1 MQISLLLTIIGL
13 SLGGLV
19 LWWALTWRRPK
30 HRHRRNIWQARRVI
44 SQLRRRSL
52 KPTERL
58 PIVLGT
64 LRSLDPFQFE
74 ELILCCFQDKGYRI
88 RRNRRY
94 TGDGGIDGRVFQ
106 EGQLFLVQAKRYR
119 HHIDAAHVREF
130 LTVINKKGATGG
142 FFVHTGKTGKLSKQL
157 LANSKLTLLSG
168 QRLVD
173 FVLNQ

>member
-1 MQISLLLTIIGL
+1 MRIGLLLTITGL
-13 SLGGLV
+13 ALGGFILWGV
-19 LWWALTWRRPK
+19 LKWRRPN
-30 HRHRRNIWQARRVI
+30 HRHRRNIWKARQVI
-44 SQLRRRSL
+44 SQLRRRKLST
-52 KPTERL
+52 TESL

-88 RRNRRY
+88 RRNHRY

-106 EGQLFLVQAKRYR
+106 GEQLFLVQAKRYR

-130 LTVINKKGATGG
+130 LMIINREGATGG

-157 LANSKLTLLSG
+157 LANRKLTLLSG
-168 QRLVD
+168 QGLVD
-173 FVLNQ
+173 FVLHQ

>member
-1 MQISLLLTIIGL
+1 MRIALLLTITGL
-13 SLGGLV
+13 ALGGLI
-19 LWWALTWRRPK
+19 LGWALTWRRPR
-30 HRHRRNIWQARRVI
+30 HRHRLNIWKARQVI
-44 SQLRRRSL
+44 SQLRRRKLS
-52 KPTERL
+52 PAERL

-64 LRSLDPFQFE
+64 LRSLNPFQFE

-106 EGQLFLVQAKRYR
+106 GEQLFLVQAKRYR
-119 HHIDAAHVREF
+119 HHINAAHVREF
-130 LTVINKKGATGG
+130 LMVINRERAAGG

-173 FVLNQ
+173 FVLHQ